1 MRKNRPRE
9 KYPKKKL
16 FHRLEAVDE
25 FIDKVTND
33 SNRISFLDR
42 PAEVVDKNNVD
53 PITGTSMKRL
63 REEDKPYNTVIGCE
77 IDEVTPQRGEVWMCG
92 QIRHSLFC

>member
-1 MRKNRPRE
+1 
-9 KYPKKKL
+9 
-16 FHRLEAVDE
+16 
-25 FIDKVTND
+25 
-33 SNRISFLDR
+33 
-42 PAEVVDKNNVD
+42 
-53 PITGTSMKRL
+53 MKRL